1 MAAVLGAT
9 SWIAKAAVP
18 KFQVDKHIHPY
29 VMSAPNSLMEA
40 THPRPMAT
48 LEPVRFGEFLR
59 DRHLI
64 NDDQWLAALADHWS
78 APAAR
83 RRPIGATIV
92 DRGFLSSDVV
102 EAEARAFH
110 DDLEVVE
117 FDEIIPRSEK
127 VTLPA
132 IPVGH

>member
-1 MAAVLGAT
+1 
-9 SWIAKAAVP
+9 
-18 KFQVDKHIHPY
+18 
-29 VMSAPNSLMEA
+29 MS
-40 THPRPMAT
+40 T

-64 NDDQWLAALADHWS
+64 DDEQWLAALADHWS
-78 APAAR
+78 TPAAR

-110 DDLEVVE
+110 DDLEVIEIVE
-117 FDEIIPRSEK
+117 VIPRSEK
-127 VTLPA
+127 PTLPM
-132 IPVGH
+132 PVGH